1 MGIKRSKDF
10 AQRISALQLKCD
22 RIALQY
28 DVMLRKLDKRVGMC
42 YDEFKELVNK
52 KDDIIARYNSALME
66 LCQEK
71 AAQQVYLNNLFEG
84 PMYGV

>member
-1 MGIKRSKDF
+1 MGIKNSKDF

-22 RIALQY
+22 RIALEY
-28 DVMLRKLDKRVGMC
+28 AVVLKKLDNSVGMC

-52 KDDIIARYNSALME
+52 KDFIIARYNSALME

-71 AAQQVYLNNLFEG
+71 AAQQVYLNNLFGG